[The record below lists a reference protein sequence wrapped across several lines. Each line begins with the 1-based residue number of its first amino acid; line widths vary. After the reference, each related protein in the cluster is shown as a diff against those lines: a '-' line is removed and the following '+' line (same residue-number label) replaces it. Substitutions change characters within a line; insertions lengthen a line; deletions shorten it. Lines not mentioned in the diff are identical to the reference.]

1 MTAITF
7 KQVTEFI
14 VVICMFAYV
23 LFLYES
29 LMDDFFCTQFFDVC
43 FVLFFLIMYI
53 SVYRYRYIG
62 GLKMSSDLWTLLFLF
77 CFLSQRVTRVL

>member
-1 MTAITF
+1 MMAITF

-14 VVICMFAYV
+14 VVICMYAYV

-43 FVLFFLIMYI
+43 FVLFF
-53 SVYRYRYIG
+53 
-62 GLKMSSDLWTLLFLF
+62 F
-77 CFLSQRVTRVL
+77 